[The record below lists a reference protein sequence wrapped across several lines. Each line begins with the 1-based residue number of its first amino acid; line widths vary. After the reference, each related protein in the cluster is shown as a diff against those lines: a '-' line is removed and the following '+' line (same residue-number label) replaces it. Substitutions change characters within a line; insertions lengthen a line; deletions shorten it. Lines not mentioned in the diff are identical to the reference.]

1 MLRLTAK
8 LLEVKNTLIHA
19 GEKFFVGEDEGVTA
33 VEYGLLVSLIAMVI
47 ITAVTAVGTKLSGL
61 FNSVATNL

>member
-1 MLRLTAK
+1 M
-8 LLEVKNTLIHA
+8 
-19 GEKFFVGEDEGVTA
+19 A